1 MPPPPAASQFPT
13 VPLCVDLDG
22 TIIRTDLL
30 WETLVQLL
38 GRNPLNLFLV
48 PFWWRRGRARL
59 KAELAART
67 KVDVALLPYY
77 QPLLEY
83 LRAERKVRPIILATA
98 SDRALAEQVAGYLD
112 LFTEVMASDG
122 QTNLRGKTKLAA
134 LTARFGVR
142 GFDYAGNSSVDLAV
156 WAGARQAIVVGRD
169 SLADQARR
177 RAVELLVAGVVSN
190 TAASPMDQK
199 PADCAAGSRRAQ
211 ARRIAGSRG
220 FAASIP
226 GFLPR
231 GIRSVRL
238 RSIGAFGR
246 RSPRSRKAAPPV
258 RGGRPGIARR
268 ALADPGPARLQCRR
282 RLAPAG
288 IVRPDADDLPG
299 SRGRVFVALETGE
312 SGWPHLSGSPL
323 PYSTRSR
330 LLQRNLKPVQQDT
343 QLLRR
348 ALDNAR

>member
-177 RAVELLVAGVVSN
+177 RAEVSRVFSPSSSSWQALFQTLQPLQWIKNLLIVLPALAARRLAELPVLVASPRAFLAFCLAGSAVCVFEALAHLEDDRRDQERRLRPFAAGDLALPAGLLLIPVLLASSVAAAWRLPASFGLMLTIYLVLEAAYSLRLKQAKVAGLICQAALYLIRLVAGY
-190 TAASPMDQK
+190 
-199 PADCAAGSRRAQ
+199 C
-211 ARRIAGSRG
+211 
-220 FAASIP
+220 
-226 GFLPR
+226 
-231 GIRSVRL
+231 SV
-238 RSIGAFGR
+238 I
-246 RSPRSRKAAPPV
+246 
-258 RGGRPGIARR
+258 
-268 ALADPGPARLQCRR
+268 
-282 RLAPAG
+282 
-288 IVRPDADDLPG
+288 
-299 SRGRVFVALETGE
+299 
-312 SGWPHLSGSPL
+312 
-323 PYSTRSR
+323 
-330 LLQRNLKPVQQDT
+330 
-343 QLLRR
+343 
-348 ALDNAR
+348 